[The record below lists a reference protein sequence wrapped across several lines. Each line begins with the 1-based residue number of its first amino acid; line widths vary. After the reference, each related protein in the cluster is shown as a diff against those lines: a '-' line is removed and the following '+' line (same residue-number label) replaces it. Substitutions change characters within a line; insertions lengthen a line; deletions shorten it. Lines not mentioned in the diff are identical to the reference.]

1 MPAFHEVQFPTDIS
15 KGSSGGPERVTDI
28 VELVSGFE
36 ERNATM
42 ANSRRTYDA
51 GLGLRNVNDLHDVI
65 EFWEARF
72 GQLFGFRWKD
82 WTDYKSCKTKNQ
94 VSALDQL
101 LGYGTGSKADFQ
113 LIKNYTSGIYG
124 YVRTIRKPVVAT
136 VRLALNGIEI
146 TQSASTWL
154 CDHTTGNINFAP
166 AWVPLAGVEVTAG
179 YEFDVPVRFD
189 TGKLTISIDAF
200 NHGSIP
206 SIGIKEI
213 RV

>member
-1 MPAFHEVQFPTDIS
+1 MAAFHEVQFPTDIS

-42 ANSRRTYDA
+42 ANSRRNYDA

-82 WTDYKSCKTKNQ
+82 WSDYRSCKTKNQ
-94 VSALDQL
+94 PAFTDQII
-101 LGYGTGSKADFQ
+101 GTGDGTQTQFQ
-113 LIKNYTSGIYG
+113 LVKNYTSGAYG
-124 YVRTIRKPVVAT
+124 YQRQIKKPVAGT
-136 VRLALNGIEI
+136 VLIGKNGVL
-146 TQSASTWL
+146 QASGWTV
-154 CDHTTGNINFAP
+154 DTTTGIVTFAVAP
-166 AWVPLAGVEVTAG
+166 GAGQSVSAG

-189 TGKLTISIDAF
+189 TGKLTISIEAF

>member
-1 MPAFHEVQFPTDIS
+1 MAAFHEVQFPTDIS

-51 GLGLRNVNDLHDVI
+51 GMGLRNVNDLHDVI

-72 GQLFGFRWKD
+72 GQLYGFRWKD
-82 WTDYKSCKTKNQ
+82 WADYRSCKTKNQ
-94 VSALDQL
+94 PAFTDQVI
-101 LGYGTGSKADFQ
+101 GTGDGTKTQFQ
-113 LIKNYTSGIYG
+113 LVKNYVSGSSG
-124 YVRTIRKPVVAT
+124 YARQIRKPVAGT
-136 VRLALNGIEI
+136 VLIGKAGVQ
-146 TQSASTWL
+146 QSSGWTV
-154 CDHTTGNINFAP
+154 DTTTGIVTFSVAP
-166 AWVPLAGVEVTAG
+166 ANGQSITAG

-189 TGKLTISIDAF
+189 ASKLTVSIDAF

-206 SIGIKEI
+206 QINIKEI

>member
-1 MPAFHEVQFPTDIS
+1 MAAFHEVQFPTDIS

-51 GLGLRNVNDLHDVI
+51 GMGLRNVNDLHDVI

-82 WTDYKSCKTKNQ
+82 WSDYRSCKTKNQ
-94 VSALDQL
+94 PAFTDQII
-101 LGYGTGSKADFQ
+101 GTGDGTQTQFQ
-113 LIKNYTSGIYG
+113 LVKNYTSGAYG
-124 YVRTIRKPVVAT
+124 YQRKVRKPVAGT
-136 VRLALNGIEI
+136 VLVGKNGVN
-146 TQSASTWL
+146 QSTGWTV
-154 CDHTTGNINFAP
+154 DTTTGIITFAVAP
-166 AWVPLAGVEVTAG
+166 AAGQSISAG

-189 TGKLTISIDAF
+189 AAKLTISIDAF

-206 SIGIKEI
+206 SIAIKELM
-213 RV
+213 V